1 MKGLFA
7 VNRLLILLFWVA
19 FVGIF
24 PAKAQNSVW
33 KCVKHK
39 DDIWVYSRKSDTT
52 NFRVVKVTTQ
62 LKTTLSS
69 LVRLVTDFP
78 DNKNWVFLNEK
89 TEILKKENPH
99 LWILYSQT
107 DAPWPVTDR
116 DIVSKTVLSQDSV
129 TKIVTIRG
137 EAIPKYR
144 PIDPNYV
151 RIPFARSQ
159 WRFIPLKDS
168 LVEIEFKLELDV
180 GGNIPQWLANMA
192 ATEGPY
198 QTIRRFRKEIQRKKY
213 RDAHLSFI
221 KEP

>member
-1 MKGLFA
+1 MKGFLAGKRF
-7 VNRLLILLFWVA
+7 LILLFWIV
-19 FVGIF
+19 FVGVN
-24 PAKAQNSVW
+24 PVKAQNSAW

-39 DDIWVYSRKSDTT
+39 DGVWVYSRKSDST
-52 NFRVVKVTTQ
+52 NSRIVKVTTQ

-69 LVRLVTDFP
+69 LVKLVTDFP
-78 DNKNWVFLNEK
+78 NNKNWVFLNKK
-89 TEILKKENPH
+89 TEILDEENHH

-116 DIVSKTVLSQDSV
+116 DIVSRTVLLQDSM

-137 EAIPKYR
+137 EAIPRYR
-144 PIDPNYV
+144 PVNPYYV
-151 RIPFARSQ
+151 RIPFALSR

-168 LVEIEFKLELDV
+168 LVEIEFTLELDV

-198 QTIRRFRKEIQRKKY
+198 QTLRKFRKEIQRKKY

>member
-1 MKGLFA
+1 MKDVFA
-7 VNRLLILLFWVA
+7 GNKFLILLFWIA
-19 FVGIF
+19 FVGVL
-24 PAKAQNSVW
+24 PVKAQNSVW

-39 DDIWVYSRKSDTT
+39 DDVWVYSRKS
-52 NFRVVKVTTQ
+52 NSSNYRIVKVTTL

-69 LVRLVTDFP
+69 LVKLVTDFP
-78 DNKNWVFLNEK
+78 NNKNWVFLNEK
-89 TEILKKENPH
+89 TEILKKENSH

-116 DIVSKTVLSQDSV
+116 DIVSRTVLSQDSV
-129 TKIVTIRG
+129 TKVVTIRG

-144 PIDPNYV
+144 PKDPDHV

-168 LVEIEFKLELDV
+168 LVDIEFTLELDV
-180 GGNIPQWLANMA
+180 GGSIPRWLANMA

-213 RDAHLSFI
+213 RDAHLPFI

>member
-1 MKGLFA
+1 MRGFFA
-7 VNRLLILLFWVA
+7 RNKFWILLFLMA
-19 FVGIF
+19 FVGV
-24 PAKAQNSVW
+24 PSVKAQKSVW

-39 DDIWVYSRKSDTT
+39 DSVRVYSRKSNTT
-52 NFRVVKVTTQ
+52 NYRIVKVTTQ

-78 DNKNWVFLNEK
+78 NNKNWVFLNEK
-89 TEILKKENPH
+89 TEILKKENHH
-99 LWILYSQT
+99 LWILYSVT

-116 DIVSKTVLSQDSV
+116 DIVSRTVLSQDSM

-137 EAIPKYR
+137 EAIPRYR
-144 PIDPNYV
+144 PVNPYYV
-151 RIPFARSQ
+151 RIPFALSR
-159 WRFIPLKDS
+159 WRFIPLKDR
-168 LVEIEFKLELDV
+168 LVEIEFTLELDV
-180 GGNIPQWLANMA
+180 GGSIPQWLANMA

-198 QTIRRFRKEIQRKKY
+198 QTLRRFRKEIQRKKY